1 MAGSK
6 SSLLIDSPTTGMQST
21 EMTFAGI
28 SPISIPQIGWL
39 LTSTQLISTVNP
51 SIFRIRCNSIKL

>member
-28 SPISIPQIGWL
+28 SPIWIPQIGWL